1 MWNVICGNKLLDRKR
16 KEEAQKK
23 HLLALSKVRSSINN
37 STPREYNFLYTRP
50 KANQLKYCTPA
61 LMQNDRLASKTPIIS
76 SSAGWWR
83 PTAI

>member
-1 MWNVICGNKLLDRKR
+1 MWNTICGNKLIDRKR

-50 KANQLKYCTPA
+50 KANQLKYCTTTP
-61 LMQNDRLASKTPIIS
+61 MQNGRSKSKTTTIS
-76 SSAGWWR
+76 
-83 PTAI
+83 